1 VTPTRQPVA
10 QKDDPVVDTDP
21 HHWRDALRTTA
32 SRLTSVAAPLDGPA
46 IRGRSYDSDW
56 TIAQVMSHI
65 GSQSEVFDQFLA
77 AALAGDAVPTPDA
90 FPPIWAR
97 WDAKSPEEQ
106 VRDALAAVEH
116 HVAGFD
122 AITDDELASFRIEFF
137 GMDLDAAGFINT
149 RVSEFALH
157 TWDVEV
163 ALQPSA
169 TLAPQAVELLVDAAP
184 QMAAR
189 LAKPASHPF
198 RVWTHT
204 VDPERD
210 LVWDC
215 ADAVAVEESTGADG
229 EARVDLPSESLIR
242 LLAGRLDPAHTPAS
256 VTASGVDLDE
266 VRALFPGY

>member
-1 VTPTRQPVA
+1 
-10 QKDDPVVDTDP
+10 VDTDP

-32 SRLTSVAAPLDGPA
+32 GRLISVVTPLDGTA

-65 GSQSEVFDQFLA
+65 GSQSEVFEAFLD
-77 AALAGDAVPTPDA
+77 AALVGDEIPEPDS

-97 WDAKSPEEQ
+97 WDTKSPEEQ
-106 VRDALAAVEH
+106 VRDALAATEH
-116 HVAGFD
+116 HVARFD
-122 AITDDELASFRIEFF
+122 ALTDDQLEDFRIEFF

-163 ALQPSA
+163 ALQPAA
-169 TLAPQAVELLVDAAP
+169 TLVPQAVELLVEVTP

-189 LAKPASHPF
+189 LAKPAPQPF

-204 VDPERD
+204 VEPESD
-210 LVWDC
+210 LVWDL
-215 ADAVAVEESTGADG
+215 ADTVSVDSGTGADG
-229 EARVDLPSESLIR
+229 DARVDLPAESLIR

-266 VRALFPGY
+266 VRAIFPGY

>member
-1 VTPTRQPVA
+1 
-10 QKDDPVVDTDP
+10 VDTDP

-32 SRLTSVAAPLDGPA
+32 TRLTAVVSPLDGPT
-46 IRGRSYDSDW
+46 IRGRSYDRDW

-77 AALAGDAVPTPDA
+77 AGLAGEAVPAPDT
-90 FPPIWAR
+90 FPAVWAR

-106 VRDALAAVEH
+106 VRDALEAVER
-116 HVAGFD
+116 HVACFD
-122 AITDDELASFRIEFF
+122 AISDDQLGTFRIEFF

-163 ALQPSA
+163 ALQASA
-169 TLAPQAVELLVDAAP
+169 TLEPEAVELLVDVAP

-189 LAKPASHPF
+189 LAKPAQHPF

-204 VDPERD
+204 VDPESD

-215 ADAVAVEESTGADG
+215 ADTVSVG
-229 EARVDLPSESLIR
+229 EGIGGEGDARVDLPAESLIR
-242 LLAGRLDPAHTPAS
+242 LLAGRLDPAHTPSS